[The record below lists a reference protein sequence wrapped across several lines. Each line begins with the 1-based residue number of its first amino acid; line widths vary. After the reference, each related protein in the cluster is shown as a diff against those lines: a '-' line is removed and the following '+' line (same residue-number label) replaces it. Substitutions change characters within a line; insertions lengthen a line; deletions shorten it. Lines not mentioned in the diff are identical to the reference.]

1 MPTDVLVSPEEYL
14 ARERR
19 ADEKHE
25 YRDGEIV
32 PMSGATR
39 EHVLIATNILFE
51 LEGQLRHR
59 DCFVYSTD
67 LRVRTSQS
75 RLFTYADVAVVCGE
89 PQVDN
94 DEHQDVLL
102 NPDLL
107 IEVLSSSTRD
117 YDRGEK
123 FARYRTVESL
133 REYVLVDQET
143 PHVEHFARQPD
154 GRWILSET
162 DDAEA
167 VIELTSVEVELSLP
181 ETYHK
186 VDFDE

>member
-75 RLFTYADVAVVCGE
+75 RLFTYPDVAVVCGE